1 MPRTCFGITP
11 FSTTKSCAEEQLTE
25 IFANV
30 FKPSIEEAG
39 FDYPCGK
46 SNATKGNIIGA
57 IIRDLDESHII
68 FKDITDQ
75 NPNVV

>member
-39 FDYPCGK
+39 LDYQCRK

-57 IIRDLDESHII
+57 IIRDIDKSHII
-68 FKDITDQ
+68 FAGIKDQ
-75 NPNVV
+75 NLNVV